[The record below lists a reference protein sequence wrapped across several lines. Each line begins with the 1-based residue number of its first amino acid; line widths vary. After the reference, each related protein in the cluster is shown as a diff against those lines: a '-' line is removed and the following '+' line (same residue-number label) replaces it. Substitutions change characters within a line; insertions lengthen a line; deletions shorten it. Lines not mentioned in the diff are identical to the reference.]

1 MDMFNI
7 TTLAQKEGM
16 CHEEGILE
24 WLQEQRDSLR
34 RKKIRAWDVVVPT
47 GYLYAIENI
56 ADYAKIPLYY
66 ICSNT
71 FSIALTYSDL
81 LRHERER

>member
-1 MDMFNI
+1 MDMFGI
-7 TTLAQKEGM
+7 AKRAQEEGM
-16 CHEEGILE
+16 DSKEEILE
-24 WLQEQRDSLR
+24 WLQEQIGLLIK
-34 RKKIRAWDVVVPT
+34 KKIRAWDAVVPT

-56 ADYAKIPLYY
+56 ADNAKIPLYY

-81 LRHERER
+81 LKHERER